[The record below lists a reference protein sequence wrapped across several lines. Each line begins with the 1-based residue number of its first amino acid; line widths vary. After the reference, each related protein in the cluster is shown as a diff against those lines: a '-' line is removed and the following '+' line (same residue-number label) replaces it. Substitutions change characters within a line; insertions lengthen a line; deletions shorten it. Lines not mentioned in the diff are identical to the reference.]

1 MGLPYTCAHVTVL
14 SPEVRVAYIEFNDV
28 VRAYGEGST
37 LIHALDGASFAVE
50 KGELAV
56 ILGASGAGK
65 TTALNILGGMDQ
77 ATSGQVI
84 VGGRDVSCA
93 GEDDLVMYRREDVGF
108 VFQFYNLV
116 PNLTALEN
124 VELAAQIC
132 PDSLDAEETLAK
144 VGLADRMGNFPAQ
157 LSGGEQQ
164 RVSIARALA
173 KNPKLLLCDEPTG
186 ALDYQTGK
194 QILQLLQDTCRRD
207 GITVVIVT
215 HNAALADMADR
226 LIRFKSGRVT
236 QMTTNPSPVPIA
248 QIEW

>member
-1 MGLPYTCAHVTVL
+1 MP
-14 SPEVRVAYIEFNDV
+14 YIEFADV
-28 VRAYGEGST
+28 VRAYGAGST
-37 LIHALDGASFAVE
+37 LVHALDGASFAVE

-56 ILGASGAGK
+56 ILGQSGAGK
-65 TTALNILGGMDQ
+65 TTALNILGGMDR
-77 ATSGQVI
+77 ATSGRVV
-84 VGGRDVSCA
+84 VGGRDVSHA
-93 GEDDLVMYRREDVGF
+93 AEDELVMYRREDVGF

-132 PDSLDAEETLAK
+132 PDSLDAEETLGK
-144 VGLADRMGNFPAQ
+144 VGLADRLANFPAQ

-173 KNPKLLLCDEPTG
+173 KNPKILLCDEPTG

-207 GITVVIVT
+207 GITVIIVT

-236 QMTTNPSPVPIA
+236 QMSVNPNPVPIA